1 MAYYGISARNDG
13 QRAAISALMNDK
25 PLLFL
30 TGPAGTGKTLITQA
44 VGLHRLTDAQ
54 DFRKM
59 MYTRM
64 QTQVGVDLGFL
75 PGDLHEGKT
84 YPFMRPFLDNLD
96 AMAPA
101 AKQTYHYL
109 TSGGEDKRRLFFDPI
124 QTMRGGSF
132 LHTFVITDESQNLDP
147 HVIGTIATRPS
158 TGTKIVFLGNFAQ
171 IDDERLRKPE
181 TNGLYRLLSGLYEV
195 GAHEYFDHVNLTE
208 VQRHPVV
215 DVVERI
221 LRNHDMPVEFAELEA
236 RGNVG

>member
-1 MAYYGISARNDG
+1 MAYWGVSPRN
-13 QRAAISALMNDK
+13 AAQWHAIKALENDK

-30 TGPAGTGKTLITQA
+30 TGPAGTGKTLIAQA
-44 VGLHRLTDAQ
+44 VGLHRLSERRDY
-54 DFRKM
+54 RKM

-64 QTQVGVDLGFL
+64 QTQIGIDLGAL
-75 PGDLHEGKT
+75 PGDVGEKT

-96 AMAPA
+96 AMAPE
-101 AKQTYHYL
+101 AKRAYHYL
-109 TSGGEDKRRLFFDPI
+109 TAGGEDKKQLFFDAI

-132 LHTFVITDESQNLDP
+132 LYMFVMSDESQNLDT
-147 HVIGTIATRPS
+147 HTIATLATRPS
-158 TGTKIVFLGNFAQ
+158 DGTKIVFLGNFAQ
-171 IDDERLRKPE
+171 IDDERLRTPT

-221 LRNHDMPVEFAELEA
+221 LRNHAMPTEFEALEK
-236 RGNVG
+236 RGNIIA